1 MDPARSA
8 PPKPASAQVLARFVL
23 RLLIIGVFA
32 TFSAQGFGKTAQSLF
47 GLAMIYCAV
56 LGGMRREAPFGPV
69 LTNFDEA
76 AAYGLCVGLARW
88 AS

>member
-1 MDPARSA
+1 MKPTQSA
-8 PPKPASAQVLARFVL
+8 PPEVLTAQVLARFIL

-32 TFSAQGFGKTAQSLF
+32 AFGTQGFGKTAQSLF
-47 GLAMIYCAV
+47 GLAAIYCVV
-56 LGGMRREAPFGPV
+56 LGAMRRETLLGPA

-76 AAYGLCVGLARW
+76 AAYGLTASLARL